1 MTGITREMYA
11 YQITLTTEEFDIMNT
26 ETFNKV
32 IREQIERCE
41 ATLCKKAD
49 EYATDDMLHNF
60 KVAAGIQNCLPTTAL
75 GGMMA
80 KHTVSVYDMI
90 RGLEE
95 GKSYPIELWNEKIT
109 DSINYLL
116 LLLAAV
122 REDSENQR
130 NHQNYVLIFAENDE
144 SFMDFKERIIKLAFK
159 YKRDIHGVW
168 GRRTYDATYFLS
180 DNRVSFNREWFG
192 DEY

>member
-26 ETFNKV
+26 EDFNKV

-49 EYATDDMLHNF
+49 EYATDDRLHNF

-75 GGMMA
+75 GGMMC
-80 KHTVSVYDMI
+80 KHTVSVYDML
-90 RGLEE
+90 RGLEA
-95 GKSYPIELWNEKIT
+95 GKSYPLELWDEKIG

-116 LLLAAV
+116 LLAALI
-122 REDSENQR
+122 REQYNE
-130 NHQNYVLIFAENDE
+130 V
-144 SFMDFKERIIKLAFK
+144 
-159 YKRDIHGVW
+159 
-168 GRRTYDATYFLS
+168 
-180 DNRVSFNREWFG
+180 
-192 DEY
+192 

>member
-1 MTGITREMYA
+1 
-11 YQITLTTEEFDIMNT
+11 MNT

-41 ATLCKKAD
+41 NTLCKKAD
-49 EYATDDMLHNF
+49 EYAANDDRLHNF
-60 KVAAGIQNCLPTTAL
+60 KVAATIQNCLPTTAL

-95 GKSYPIELWNEKIT
+95 GKSYPLEMWDEKIG

-116 LLLAAV
+116 LLAAAV
-122 REDSENQR
+122 REK
-130 NHQNYVLIFAENDE
+130 AENFSECEHFEAKPGEDRL
-144 SFMDFKERIIKLAFK
+144 DFLRRIN
-159 YKRDIHGVW
+159 DIALEKKCNIYGVHN
-168 GRRTYDATYFLS
+168 GNNYCAEYEKSTGT
-180 DNRVSFNREWFG
+180 VSIR
-192 DEY
+192 YRI